1 MPDISFHKSCSLIQ
15 FSEIDEIYLNKYAD
29 EELSRR
35 SAATYKRD
43 YQHTPIPDLLE
54 LSRAMLA
61 SEMLKGGLEEISA
74 IKELKPHFSIPRD
87 MALNYAASQGWEIGT
102 KLGFTELRSTPASST
117 WLQRV
122 IGGIDPQLVLF
133 KVTSLLGDSI
143 PG

>member
-1 MPDISFHKSCSLIQ
+1 
-15 FSEIDEIYLNKYAD
+15 
-29 EELSRR
+29 
-35 SAATYKRD
+35 
-43 YQHTPIPDLLE
+43 
-54 LSRAMLA
+54 MLA

-102 KLGFTELRSTPASST
+102 KLGFTELRSTPASYLVEAYLAESST